1 MSRKEDALEYHSR
14 GRKGKL
20 EVVPTKPLV
29 SQLDLSLAYTPGV
42 AEPCLEIAKDE
53 DKSWEYTARSNLV
66 AVISNGTAV
75 LGLGDIGPAA
85 SKPVM
90 EGKACLFKK
99 FADIDVFDLEIAE
112 KNVDKFV
119 DIVAALEPTFGGINL
134 EDIAAPACFEIEEKL
149 RERMRIPVFHDDQH
163 GTAIISGAGLL
174 NAAELAHKQL
184 AEIKLVVSGA
194 GAAAIACVEFF
205 CSLGMR
211 ADHVVLV
218 DSKGV
223 IHKGRTALTRQKA
236 RFATADDGRRTLA
249 DAMHGADMF
258 MGLSVANTVTQAMLK
273 TMADRPIVFALANP
287 DPEISY
293 PDALAARPDALVA
306 TGRSDFPNQV
316 NNVLGFPYIFR
327 GALDCRAT
335 GVSEAMKLAAA
346 RALAQLTREPVPDS
360 VTLAYGGKALKMGPD
375 YFIPKPF
382 DPRVLWWVA
391 PAVAQAAMES
401 GVARITFDIAEYR
414 EKLMSKGSN
423 AAYSIMRTITKE
435 AQRDPRRIVF
445 PHAASPRVLRAVQQI
460 VDVGIARP
468 VLLGRPDEIAQLCSE
483 MSLDLM
489 TQVEVI
495 DPRSSPARTGYAER
509 LYALRQRK
517 GVTEEAAQALI
528 TKSDYYAAVMVDR
541 GDADGMVTGLRLNYP
556 ETVRPPLEIF
566 GLQPGVKVAVGMY
579 MIVMQNVVRFFGDT
593 VFNIFPD
600 AETLADITVQMAD
613 AVAGFGVTP
622 RVAMI
627 SYSNFGAVRH
637 PDVTRIHR
645 TIELVRDRRPELEI
659 DGEMQPEMALD
670 PVRRQQSYGF
680 SRLTKAANTL
690 VFSSLASGNAAYQ
703 IARALGSASTVGPI
717 LLGLAK
723 PVAAMQNDA
732 TVDEIVN
739 MTSQVVLKAQQLRR
753 QQDQHEPRSTGEPNG
768 AAAAGA
774 NGPAVR
780 RSHHEPSAAEILTGD

>member
-1 MSRKEDALEYHSR
+1 MGRKEDALEYHNR

-42 AEPCLEIAKDE
+42 AEPCLEIARDE
-53 DKSWEYTARSNLV
+53 DRSWEYTARANLV

-75 LGLGDIGPAA
+75 LGLGNIGPSA

-99 FADIDVFDLEIAE
+99 FADIDVFDLEVDE

-149 RERMRIPVFHDDQH
+149 RQRMRIPVFHDDQH

-174 NAAELAHKQL
+174 NAAELSGKKLDQ
-184 AEIKLVVSGA
+184 IKLVVSGA
-194 GAAAIACVEFF
+194 GAGAIACVEFF

-211 ADHVVLV
+211 KENVVLV

-223 IHKGRTALTRQKA
+223 VHRGRTDLTRQKA
-236 RFATADDGRRTLA
+236 KFAIVDDGRRTLA
-249 DAMHGADMF
+249 EAMRNMDMF
-258 MGLSVANTVTQAMLK
+258 MGLSVANTVTPEMLK

-293 PDALAARPDALVA
+293 PDAIKARPDALVA

-360 VTLAYGGKALKMGPD
+360 VIMAYGGKSLKMGPD
-375 YFIPKPF
+375 YFIPKAF
-382 DPRVLWWVA
+382 DPRALWWVA
-391 PAVAQAAMES
+391 PAVAKAAMDS
-401 GVARITFDIAEYR
+401 GVARITFDIQEYR
-414 EKLMSKGSN
+414 ERLIAKGSN
-423 AAYSIMRTITKE
+423 AAYTIMRAITKD

-445 PHAASPRVLRAVQQI
+445 PHAANPRLLRAIQQI
-460 VDVGIARP
+460 VDVEIARP
-468 VLLGRPDEIAQLCSE
+468 VLLGRAAEIEKLCHD

-489 TQVEVI
+489 SRVEII
-495 DPRSSPARTGYAER
+495 DPRTAPSERYAER
-509 LYALRQRK
+509 LYEMRQRK
-517 GVTEEAAQALI
+517 GLTEFAAQALI
-528 TKSDYYAAVMVDR
+528 TKSDYYAAIMVDR
-541 GDADGMVTGLRLNYP
+541 GDADGMVTGFRLNYP
-556 ETVRPPLEIF
+556 DTVRPPLEIF
-566 GLQPGVKVAVGMY
+566 GLSPGAKVAVGMY
-579 MIVMQNVVRFFGDT
+579 MMVMQNSVTFFGDT
-593 VFNIFPD
+593 VFNISPD
-600 AETLADITVQMAD
+600 ADTLADITLQMAD

-622 RVAMI
+622 RVALI
-627 SYSNFGAVRH
+627 SYSNFGSVRH
-637 PDVTRIHR
+637 PDVGRIQR
-645 TIELVRDRRPELEI
+645 ALEIVRERRPELEI
-659 DGEMQPEMALD
+659 DGEMQPDVALD
-670 PVRRQQSYGF
+670 PTRRQQAYGF
-680 SRLTKAANTL
+680 SRLTQPANTL

-703 IARALGSASTVGPI
+703 VARAMGGASAVGPI
-717 LLGLAK
+717 LLGLSK

-732 TVDEIVN
+732 SVDEIVN
-739 MTSQVVLKAQQLRR
+739 MTAHVVLKAQQM
-753 QQDQHEPRSTGEPNG
+753 HRSKT
-768 AAAAGA
+768 
-774 NGPAVR
+774 R
-780 RSHHEPSAAEILTGD
+780 T

>member
-1 MSRKEDALEYHSR
+1 MGRREDALDYHSR

-42 AEPCLEIAKDE
+42 AEPCLEIARDE
-53 DKSWEYTARSNLV
+53 DRSWEYTARANLV

-85 SKPVM
+85 GKPVM

-134 EDIAAPACFEIEEKL
+134 EDISAPACFEIEEKL
-149 RERMRIPVFHDDQH
+149 RKRMRIPVFHDDQH
-163 GTAIISGAGLL
+163 GTAIISGAGLI
-174 NAAELAHKQL
+174 NAAQL
-184 AEIKLVVSGA
+184 AGKKLDAIKLVVSGA
-194 GAAAIACVEFF
+194 GAAAIACCEFF
-205 CSLGMR
+205 CSLGMK
-211 ADHVVLV
+211 AENIVLL

-223 IHKGRTALTRQKA
+223 IHRGRTDLNRQKA
-236 RFATADDGRRTLA
+236 RWAIADDGRRTLA
-249 DAMHGADMF
+249 DAMRGSDMF
-258 MGLSVANTVTQAMLK
+258 MGLSIANVVTPEMLK

-293 PDALAARPDALVA
+293 PDAIMARPDALVA

-346 RALAQLTREPVPDS
+346 RALAELTREPVPDS
-360 VTLAYGGKALKMGPD
+360 VITAYSGKALKMGPD

-391 PAVAQAAMES
+391 PAVAKAAMES
-401 GVARITFDIAEYR
+401 GVARITFDINEYR
-414 EKLMSKGSN
+414 ERLISKGSN

-445 PHAASPRVLRAVQQI
+445 PHAASARLLRAVQQI
-460 VDVGIARP
+460 VDVGIAKP
-468 VLLGRPDEIAQLCSE
+468 VLLGRVKEIEKLCTE
-483 MSLDLM
+483 MSLDLLGK
-489 TQVEVI
+489 VEVI
-495 DPRSSPARTGYAER
+495 DPRSDAPRRYVER
-509 LYALRQRK
+509 LYELRQRK
-517 GVTEEAAQALI
+517 GVTEDAAAALI
-528 TKSDYYAAVMVDR
+528 TKSDYYASIMVER

-556 ETVRPPLEIF
+556 DTVRPPLEIL
-566 GLQPGVKVAVGMY
+566 GLMPGVKVAVGMY
-579 MIVMQNVVRFFGDT
+579 MIVLKNSVKFFGDT

-613 AVAGFGVTP
+613 AVQGFGVTP

-627 SYSNFGAVRH
+627 SYSNFGSVRH

-659 DGEMQPEMALD
+659 DGEMQPEIALE
-670 PVRRQQSYGF
+670 PARRQQSYGF
-680 SRLTKAANTL
+680 SRLTKSANTL

-703 IARALGSASTVGPI
+703 IARAIGGASAVGPI

-739 MTSQVVLKAQQLRR
+739 MTSHVVLKAQQMRR
-753 QQDQHEPRSTGEPNG
+753 GQ
-768 AAAAGA
+768 
-774 NGPAVR
+774 VR
-780 RSHHEPSAAEILTGD
+780 A

>member
-1 MSRKEDALEYHSR
+1 MGRKEDALEYHRR

-29 SQLDLSLAYTPGV
+29 SQIDLSLAYTPGV
-42 AEPCLEIAKDE
+42 AEPCLEIAANE
-53 DKSWEYTARSNLV
+53 DMSWEYTARANLV

-85 SKPVM
+85 GKPVM

-99 FADIDVFDLEIAE
+99 FADIDVFDLEINE
-112 KNVDKFV
+112 KSVDKFV
-119 DIVAALEPTFGGINL
+119 DIVASLEPTFGGINL
-134 EDIAAPACFEIEEKL
+134 EDIAAPECFEIEAKL

-174 NAAELAHKQL
+174 NAAELAGKQL
-184 AEIKLVVSGA
+184 ADIKLVVSGA

-205 CSLGMR
+205 IQLGIKR
-211 ADHVVLV
+211 ENVILC
-218 DSKGV
+218 DSKGL
-223 IHKGRTALTRQKA
+223 IHDGRKGLTKQKA
-236 RFATADDGRRTLA
+236 KFAIKDDGRRTLA
-249 DAMHGADMF
+249 DAMKGADMF
-258 MGLSVANTVTQAMLK
+258 MGVSVANTVQPEMLK

-293 PDALAARPDALVA
+293 PDAIAARPDAIVA

-335 GVSEAMKLAAA
+335 TISEPMKLAAA
-346 RALAQLTREPVPDS
+346 RALAELTREPVPDE
-360 VTLAYGGKALKMGPD
+360 VIMAYGGKALKMGPD

-391 PAVAQAAMES
+391 PAVAKAAMES
-401 GVARITFDIAEYR
+401 GVARIQFDIDEYR
-414 EKLMSKGSN
+414 HKLMAKGSN
-423 AAYSIMRTITKE
+423 AAYSIMHDITKE

-445 PHAASPRVLRAVQQI
+445 PHAANPRLLRAVQQI
-460 VDVGIARP
+460 VDEEIAKP
-468 VLLGRPDEIAQLCSE
+468 VLLGRPAEIQQMCQD
-483 MSLDLM
+483 MSLDLLDR
-489 TQVEVI
+489 VEII
-495 DPRSSPARTGYAER
+495 DPRTAPHQVYADR
-509 LYALRQRK
+509 LYELRARK
-517 GVTEEAAQALI
+517 GMTAFNAQATI
-528 TKSDYYAAVMVDR
+528 TKSDYWGAVMVDL
-541 GDADGMVTGLRLNYP
+541 GDADGIVSGLRLNYP
-556 ETVRPPLEIF
+556 ETVRPILEIF

-579 MIVMQNVVRFFGDT
+579 MMVLQNSVKFFGDT

-613 AVAGFGVTP
+613 AVQGFGVTP

-627 SYSNFGAVRH
+627 SYSNFGSVRH

-645 TIELVRDRRPELEI
+645 ALEIVRERRPDLEI

-670 PVRRQQSYGF
+670 ATKRQSAYGF
-680 SRLTKAANTL
+680 SKLTRAANTL
-690 VFSSLASGNAAYQ
+690 VFPSLAAGNAAYQ
-703 IARALGSASTVGPI
+703 IAKAIGGASALGPI
-717 LLGLAK
+717 LLGVAK
-723 PVAAMQNDA
+723 PVAAMQNEA

-739 MTSQVVLKAQQLRR
+739 MTSHVVLKAQQAQRR
-753 QQDQHEPRSTGEPNG
+753 
-768 AAAAGA
+768 
-774 NGPAVR
+774 
-780 RSHHEPSAAEILTGD
+780 AEAMRA

>member
-1 MSRKEDALEYHSR
+1 MGRKEDALDYHSR

-29 SQLDLSLAYTPGV
+29 SQLDLSLAYSPGV
-42 AEPCLEIAKDE
+42 AEPCLEIARDE
-53 DKSWEYTARSNLV
+53 DRSWEYTARANLV

-85 SKPVM
+85 GKPVM

-112 KNVDKFV
+112 KDVDKFV

-134 EDIAAPACFEIEEKL
+134 EDISAPACFEIEEKL
-149 RERMRIPVFHDDQH
+149 RKRMRIPVFHDDQH
-163 GTAIISGAGLL
+163 GTAIISGAGLI
-174 NAAELAHKQL
+174 NAAQL
-184 AEIKLVVSGA
+184 ANKKLESIKLVVSGA
-194 GAAAIACVEFF
+194 GAAAIACIEFF
-205 CSLGMR
+205 CSLGMKSEN
-211 ADHVVLV
+211 VVML

-223 IHKGRTALTRQKA
+223 VHRGRTDLNRQKA
-236 RFATADDGRRTLA
+236 RFAIPDDGRRTLA
-249 DAMHGADMF
+249 DAMRGSDMF
-258 MGLSVANTVTQAMLK
+258 MGLSVANVVTPEMLK

-293 PDALAARPDALVA
+293 PDAIMARPDALVA

-346 RALAQLTREPVPDS
+346 RALADLTREPVPDS
-360 VTLAYGGKALKMGPD
+360 VIMAYGSKSLKMGPD
-375 YFIPKPF
+375 YFIPKAF
-382 DPRVLWWVA
+382 DPRALWWVA
-391 PAVAQAAMES
+391 PAVAKAAMES

-414 EKLMSKGSN
+414 ERLIAKGSN

-445 PHAASPRVLRAVQQI
+445 PHAASPRLLRAVQQI
-460 VDVGIARP
+460 VDVGIAKP
-468 VLLGRPDEIAQLCSE
+468 VLLGRVKEIETLCAE
-483 MSLDLM
+483 MSLDVLGR
-489 TQVEVI
+489 VEII
-495 DPRSSPARTGYAER
+495 DPRTEVSQRYVER
-509 LYALRQRK
+509 LYELRQRK
-517 GVTEEAAQALI
+517 GVTEDAARALI
-528 TKSDYYAAVMVDR
+528 TKSDYYAAIMVER

-566 GLQPGVKVAVGMY
+566 GLSPGAKVAVGMY
-579 MIVMQNVVRFFGDT
+579 MIVRKNSVLFVGDT

-613 AVAGFGVTP
+613 AVQGFGVTP

-627 SYSNFGAVRH
+627 SYSNFGSVRH

-645 TIELVRDRRPELEI
+645 TIDLVRDRRPDLEI
-659 DGEMQPEMALD
+659 DGEMQPEIALD
-670 PVRRQQSYGF
+670 PSRRQQSYGF
-680 SRLTKAANTL
+680 SRLTQPANTL

-703 IARALGSASTVGPI
+703 IARAIGGASAVGPI
-717 LLGLAK
+717 LLGLSK
-723 PVAAMQNDA
+723 PIAAMQNDA

-739 MTSQVVLKAQQLRR
+739 MTSHVVLKAQQLRR
-753 QQDQHEPRSTGEPNG
+753 GQ
-768 AAAAGA
+768 
-774 NGPAVR
+774 VR
-780 RSHHEPSAAEILTGD
+780 A